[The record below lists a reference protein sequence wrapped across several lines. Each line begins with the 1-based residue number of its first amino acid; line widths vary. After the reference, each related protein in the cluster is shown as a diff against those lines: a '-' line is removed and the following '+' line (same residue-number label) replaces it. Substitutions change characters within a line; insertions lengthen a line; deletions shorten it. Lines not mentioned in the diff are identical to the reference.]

1 MEASTNPRSWGA
13 WVVVLWA
20 WLAPGLAT
28 ANPPDAENSSG
39 LFRHRIERAG
49 TLYESLEY
57 EKALNWLTQAKQVA
71 STTDEQVEVALY
83 RGLVLAD
90 LGRRK
95 QALEEFRTGLTLR
108 PLAKLPVA
116 AAPKV
121 ERDFE
126 SVRKQVQLKQGT
138 ESAKAAPVEAPPPV
152 VEEPKAVAPAPVEK
166 QADATPEP
174 KPLPIHESKPGLR
187 SRLGAAGSSLGKNV
201 GSALGSALDT
211 VMGPKDK
218 PATPPPSEQPAAAAK
233 DEP

>member
-1 MEASTNPRSWGA
+1 MDASINPRSWGA
-13 WVVVLWA
+13 WLVVLWA
-20 WLAPGLAT
+20 WLAPGLAI
-28 ANPPDAENSSG
+28 ANTPDSEDPAG

-71 STTDEQVEVALY
+71 STIDEQSEVALY

-95 QALEEFRTGLTLR
+95 QALEEFRAGLTLR
-108 PLAKLPVA
+108 PEAKLPVA

-138 ESAKAAPVEAPPPV
+138 ATAKAAPVVEPQPVVEAPPPV
-152 VEEPKAVAPAPVEK
+152 VEEPKAIAPEPVEK
-166 QADATPEP
+166 QAEAAPET
-174 KPLPIHESKPGLR
+174 KPGLR
-187 SRLGAAGSSLGKNV
+187 SRLTEAGSSLGKNV

-211 VMGPKDK
+211 VIRPKNKPETK
-218 PATPPPSEQPAAAAK
+218 PAPDAAK
-233 DEP
+233 EEP

>member
-1 MEASTNPRSWGA
+1 MEASINPRGWGV
-13 WVVVLWA
+13 WLVVLWA
-20 WLAPGLAT
+20 CLAPGLAL
-28 ANPPDAENSSG
+28 ANTPDSEESAG

-49 TLYESLEY
+49 TLYEALEY
-57 EKALNWLTQAKQVA
+57 EKSLNWLTQAKQVA
-71 STTDEQVEVALY
+71 STIDEQSEVALY

-108 PLAKLPVA
+108 PEAKLPVA

-138 ESAKAAPVEAPPPV
+138 ASAKAAPVETPVPV
-152 VEEPKAVAPAPVEK
+152 VEEPKALVPAPEEK
-166 QADATPEP
+166 QAEATPAPQSET
-174 KPLPIHESKPGLR
+174 KPGLR
-187 SRLGAAGSSLGKNV
+187 SRLSEAGSSLGKNV

-211 VMGPKDK
+211 VIGPKNK
-218 PATPPPSEQPAAAAK
+218 PATPPASDAANEK
-233 DEP
+233 P